1 MVTVPQA
8 GAFTAPSI
16 RKCFKSA
23 LILLHGL
30 ILHKAVLGHKQVI
43 VRSFVQQQFFMAS
56 AFLNLAFIHI
66 QDARTV
72 LDGGKTVGDDEG
84 GTSFQQLVQ
93 AFLQDDFRFGIDAGG
108 RLIQNQYFRVGQQC
122 AGKGNQ
128 LALSCG
134 KPASAFIYLGI
145 IAVLHLHDE
154 VMGAYGFRS
163 QDYFI
168 VRSRPVA
175 VADVIHNRSGENEAV
190 LHHDAH
196 LRAQGMQRH
205 LEISVSSI

>member
-1 MVTVPQA
+1 
-8 GAFTAPSI
+8 
-16 RKCFKSA
+16 
-23 LILLHGL
+23 
-30 ILHKAVLGHKQVI
+30 
-43 VRSFVQQQFFMAS
+43 MAS

-134 KPASAFIYLGI
+134 SRLP
-145 IAVLHLHDE
+145 
-154 VMGAYGFRS
+154 RS
-163 QDYFI
+163 FTW
-168 VRSRPVA
+168 V
-175 VADVIHNRSGENEAV
+175 
-190 LHHDAH
+190 
-196 LRAQGMQRH
+196 
-205 LEISVSSI
+205 